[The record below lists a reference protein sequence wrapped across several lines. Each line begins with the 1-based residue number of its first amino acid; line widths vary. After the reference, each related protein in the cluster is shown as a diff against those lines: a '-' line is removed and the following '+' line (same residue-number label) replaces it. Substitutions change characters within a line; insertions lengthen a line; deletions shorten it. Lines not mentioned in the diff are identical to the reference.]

1 MTLQATVLG
10 RKLRACD
17 LDDLP
22 HEWDTRYELVG
33 GVLFVS
39 RRPSVEHQETIANLV
54 WALLAPVKAL
64 GGKVL
69 PEPGVLW
76 EEDGDDN
83 VSPDVVVMLPDRLAI
98 VQAKKIRGAPHL
110 VVEVLSPGPE
120 AARRDLE
127 AKRGLYWRRGVDE
140 YWIVDPEARTLRR
153 MTRGAAD
160 WDEERLSEDA
170 VVCTPLLPAWPGV
183 AVAELLPPR

>member
-1 MTLQATVLG
+1 MTLQATVLD
-10 RKLRACD
+10 RKLRARD

-39 RRPSVEHQETIANLV
+39 RKPSVDHQETIANLMA
-54 WALLAPVKAL
+54 ALLAPVRAL

-76 EEDGDDN
+76 EDDGDDN
-83 VSPDVVVMLPDRLAI
+83 VAPDVVVVLPDRLAI
-98 VQAKKIRGAPHL
+98 VQQKKIRGAPNL
-110 VVEVLSPGPE
+110 VVEVLSPGSE

-127 AKRGLYWRRGVDE
+127 AKRELYWRRGAEE
-140 YWIVDPEARTLRR
+140 YWVVDPDARTLRR
-153 MTRGAAD
+153 MTRGVSD
-160 WDEERLSEDA
+160 WTEDLLSEGA
-170 VVCTPLLPAWPGV
+170 LVQTPLLPAWQGV
-183 AVAELLPPR
+183 AVGELLPSR